1 MGDKC
6 NVIRSKVSGQPRQ
19 IESHSRRTLII
30 GGWRWVRYGRNRNN
44 VTVTVVGHDVLRGD
58 WRDRIH
64 VGVVL
69 QGQDRIGRWV
79 NRVGGIAAGSD
90 RV

>member
-1 MGDKC
+1 MQRHQVK
-6 NVIRSKVSGQPRQ
+6 GQ
-19 IESHSRRTLII
+19 RTAASDRVGRLAALII